1 MCSEPNLS
9 VEQQSKLCAVHRF
22 LDAANH
28 GLIDEL
34 SIMVRRGV
42 GYERSGL
49 VIEDDDAKALF
60 DIVYARLAVFR
71 QEMIRDL
78 ESGRIVAGCSA
89 DATG

>member
-1 MCSEPNLS
+1 MSEYELRI
-9 VEQQSKLCAVHRF
+9 EQEGKREAVRRF
-22 LDAANH
+22 LDAVNH
-28 GLIDEL
+28 GLIAEL
-34 SIMVRRGV
+34 SVMVRRGP
-42 GYERSGL
+42 GYEKSGL

-71 QEMIRDL
+71 REMERDL

>member
-1 MCSEPNLS
+1 MSSEHELW
-9 VEQQSKLCAVHRF
+9 VDQQSKHDAVRRF
-22 LDAANH
+22 LNAANR

-34 SIMVRRGV
+34 SIMVRRGP

-60 DIVYARLAVFR
+60 DIVYARLAAFR

>member
-1 MCSEPNLS
+1 MPSEHDLS
-9 VEQQSKLCAVHRF
+9 VEQQGKIRAVHRF

-34 SIMVRRGV
+34 SIMVRRGP

-78 ESGRIVAGCSA
+78 ESGRIVTGCPA
-89 DATG
+89 NATR